1 MKLKYFVLLLSPA
14 LLLAAGDGTGKT
26 DIVPRLINF
35 IIFAGILYYLIA
47 KPLKDYYN
55 GRTNEIANRLTSI
68 QDKLKESKLKKE
80 QSKQSLV
87 DASESAIDIIES
99 AKKEAILLTDK
110 IEDNLKT
117 DLDNLKKSYD
127 DRILI
132 EEKKM
137 TRAVVAEVV
146 DEIFDGEKVQLK
158 NSDFLNIIK
167 KKVA

>member
-1 MKLKYFVLLLSPA
+1 MKLKYFVLLLFPVA
-14 LLLAAGDGTGKT
+14 LLASGDGTGKT

-55 GRTNEIANRLTSI
+55 GRTDEIADRLTSI
-68 QDKLKESKLKKE
+68 QDKLKESKQRKE
-80 QSKQSLV
+80 QAKQSLV
-87 DASESAIDIIES
+87 DASASAIDIIDV
-99 AKKEAILLTDK
+99 AKKEAILLNGK
-110 IEDNLKT
+110 IEDGLKN
-117 DLDNLKKSYD
+117 DLENLKKAYD
-127 DRILI
+127 DRISI

-137 TRAVVAEVV
+137 TKTVVSEVI
-146 DEIFDGEKVQLK
+146 DEMFDSKKVQLK

>member
-1 MKLKYFVLLLSPA
+1 LKLRYFVLLLFPA

-55 GRTNEIANRLTSI
+55 GRTDEIANRLTSI

-80 QSKQSLV
+80 QAKQSLK

-99 AKKEAILLTDK
+99 GRKEAILLTNK
-110 IEDNLKT
+110 IEDNLKN

-137 TRAVVAEVV
+137 TRSVVAEVV